1 MTLERALKEVRLGY
15 TIARVDDESIVIEP
29 SDLKQET
36 ITFDREDFERDW
48 DVVKGPLLTGIEY
61 NSLIEMVDYACLKI
75 KSITKRKW
83 VGEERYY
90 LEIVYEDEPESECTP
105 SFNKK
110 MFSKLELDKKYTLK
124 DFGLWQAGFDD

>member
-1 MTLERALKEVRLGY
+1 MTLERALKEVRLGC

-48 DVVKGPLLTGIEY
+48 DVIRGPLLTGAEY
-61 NSLIEMVDYACLKI
+61 HCLIEMVEYACLKI